1 MRPRVSHR
9 ATRDG
14 ILARTLG
21 LSLLGVACPAAP
33 IERSGPEVVVREE
46 PSRMP
51 DARVGE
57 PSSAMPDAGAG
68 DAEPE
73 PAESDPI
80 VESAVMKFTI
90 AQLEIGRVIAEL
102 DAIREELDDSPDR
115 PWTEREREVNSR
127 LKWLRTDAQLYSH
140 GEMAP
145 GSLLGP
151 HQFAEVVEARAREAE
166 GKFQRLIH
174 PQLGLFVVHNVAG
187 SVPHLDRVTR
197 WPRGDYDYST
207 RLDGVAVLN
216 ELTRASQFARGGKP
230 PVKEDDDGCTRPG
243 DTVQIALNTVFDAWA
258 IIFGSEW
265 DRIPDRYL
273 LEPWAAF
280 SARNP
285 EVEDDLNAREFALM
299 QRAALAVSIYVVV
312 DGVRLDF
319 GLIDD
324 EWYVLAIDILD
335 DACG

>member
-1 MRPRVSHR
+1 MRPRVSHG

-14 ILARTLG
+14 VLAHAWTLG
-21 LSLLGVACPAAP
+21 LSLLGVACHAGPS
-33 IERSGPEVVVREE
+33 ERSEPEVVVQEE
-46 PSRMP
+46 
-51 DARVGE
+51 
-57 PSSAMPDAGAG
+57 PDAGVQEPLSAMLDAG
-68 DAEPE
+68 ADEAEPE
-73 PAESDPI
+73 PPESDPI

-90 AQLEIGRVIAEL
+90 AQLEIGRVLAEL
-102 DAIREELDDSPDR
+102 DAIREGLDDSPER
-115 PWTEREREVNSR
+115 PWTEREREVDFR
-127 LKWLRTDAQLYSH
+127 LRVLRGEVKLYSH
-140 GEMAP
+140 GAIAP

-151 HQFAEVVEARAREAE
+151 HRFAEMVEERARRAE

-207 RLDGVAVLN
+207 RLDDVAVLN
-216 ELTRASQFARGGKP
+216 KLARASQFKRGGKP
-230 PVKEDDDGCTRPG
+230 PVSEDDEGCTRRG
-243 DTVQIALNTVFDAWA
+243 DTVQLPFNTVFDAWA
-258 IIFGSEW
+258 SIFGSEW
-265 DRIPDRYL
+265 DGVPDRHL
-273 LEPWAAF
+273 IEPWAAF
-280 SARNP
+280 SARNR

-299 QRAALAVSIYVVV
+299 QRAALAVSIYVIV

-319 GLIDD
+319 GPIDD